1 MLPYINDFPIEF
13 RDYIASE
20 IIPRYADFD
29 KAHRVDHVLKV
40 IAESLKLSQYY
51 DVSRMMVYVIA
62 SYHDLGLCEGREF
75 HHLISG
81 KILWADQKLRQ
92 WFPEEHILIMKE
104 AVEDHR
110 ASNKHVPR
118 SIYGKIVAEADRIID
133 PDITLRR
140 TVQYGLSNYPEL
152 DKEKQYIRFLT
163 HLKEKYAEGGYLR
176 LWIPQSANAVHLQ
189 ELRQLIADEEELH
202 KVFEKIYSQET
213 ETIQNLENIPIFAVS
228 YTHLTLPTT

>member
-1 MLPYINDFPIEF
+1 MLSYINDFPMEF

-20 IIPRYADFD
+20 IIPQYADFD

-51 DVSRMMVYVIA
+51 DVR
-62 SYHDLGLCEGREF
+62 
-75 HHLISG
+75 
-81 KILWADQKLRQ
+81 K

-152 DKEKQYIRFLT
+152 DKEKQYIRFLA

-213 ETIQNLENIPIFAVS
+213 ETIQNLENIPIFVRNKKNNS
-228 YTHLTLPTT
+228 I

>member
-1 MLPYINDFPIEF
+1 MNGVQTRFKCKLDVKRCKRFVFPPSSLLPRSNALKTKAI
-13 RDYIASE
+13 
-20 IIPRYADFD
+20 RYFQTD
-29 KAHRVDHVLKV
+29 RTLTR
-40 IAESLKLSQYY
+40 I
-51 DVSRMMVYVIA
+51 VSPP
-62 SYHDLGLCEGREF
+62 L
-75 HHLISG
+75 
-81 KILWADQKLRQ
+81 Q

-213 ETIQNLENIPIFAVS
+213 ETIQNLENIPIFVRNKKNNS
-228 YTHLTLPTT
+228 I

>member
-1 MLPYINDFPIEF
+1 MLSYINDFPMEF
-13 RDYIASE
+13 RNYIASK
-20 IIPRYADFD
+20 IIPQYADFD

-51 DVSRMMVYVIA
+51 DVNRMMVYVIA

-81 KILWADQKLRQ
+81 KILWADKKLRK

-152 DKEKQYIRFLT
+152 DKPQIRN
-163 HLKEKYAEGGYLR
+163 R
-176 LWIPQSANAVHLQ
+176 P
-189 ELRQLIADEEELH
+189 H
-202 KVFEKIYSQET
+202 KMTQRSKR
-213 ETIQNLENIPIFAVS
+213 
-228 YTHLTLPTT
+228 